1 MISLEI
7 KGKTECIIIEIKS
20 IKKKQIEILELKHK
34 ITLKKNHMVGR
45 LKITG
50 ERMRGKQ
57 DKAGH

>member
-1 MISLEI
+1 MYHHRN
-7 KGKTECIIIEIKS
+7 KKY
-20 IKKKQIEILELKHK
+20 KKKQIEILELKHK

>member
-1 MISLEI
+1 MYHHRN
-7 KGKTECIIIEIKS
+7 
-20 IKKKQIEILELKHK
+20 KKYKKEPNRTLELKHK
-34 ITLKKNHMVGR
+34 ITFFFFNHMVGR